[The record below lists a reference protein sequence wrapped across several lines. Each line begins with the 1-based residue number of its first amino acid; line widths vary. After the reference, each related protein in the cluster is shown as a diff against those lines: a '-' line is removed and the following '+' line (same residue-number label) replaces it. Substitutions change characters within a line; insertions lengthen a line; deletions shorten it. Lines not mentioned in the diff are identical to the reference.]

1 MAPAFAA
8 GGGPNYEDDALAA
21 EVKHGDSRVQ
31 STQSVQCE
39 VYYKAGSVP
48 VTLCLSIIRP
58 EKVIVLPTVKEDVR
72 IHLMLEYVYDMLTGK
87 NKRLLA
93 SLTEVFTEEQ
103 CVICLDA
110 EPQCIFV
117 KCGHAAICNTCK
129 PLLKEQKCPLCRGF
143 ILAAIQK

>member
-1 MAPAFAA
+1 
-8 GGGPNYEDDALAA
+8 
-21 EVKHGDSRVQ
+21 VQ